1 MKISVIIPVYN
12 SEKYIERCLK
22 SVVNQSYKDLE
33 IILIDDGSTD
43 NSSLICK
50 KWEKLDNRVKYFR
63 KENGGPSTAR
73 NYGLKHVSGD
83 YIHFLDSDDWI
94 DLETYSHCYKLIKN
108 NKYPDIVK
116 FSYITVHGQKNI
128 IQKKECIKK
137 WDRTTMLKY
146 FFRINGED
154 SNYCIWDKLIN
165 ARILENFNFVDTM
178 FEDVEAS
185 FDIYCRSK
193 GLIETNKIFYF
204 YYKNN
209 TSITNS
215 PVTVKDLDYLKVW
228 DRIVE
233 RTKKEHLEFLKYADF
248 CYKRASFTLLAKMMI
263 KGYDKNDNKLK
274 DNKIELKK
282 LVGKNF
288 ISLFFGKMP
297 ISRKIL
303 LIFVML
309 LK

>member
-128 IQKKECIKK
+128 IQKK
-137 WDRTTMLKY
+137 
-146 FFRINGED
+146 N
-154 SNYCIWDKLIN
+154 
-165 ARILENFNFVDTM
+165 V
-178 FEDVEAS
+178 
-185 FDIYCRSK
+185 
-193 GLIETNKIFYF
+193 
-204 YYKNN
+204 
-209 TSITNS
+209 
-215 PVTVKDLDYLKVW
+215 
-228 DRIVE
+228 
-233 RTKKEHLEFLKYADF
+233 
-248 CYKRASFTLLAKMMI
+248 
-263 KGYDKNDNKLK
+263 
-274 DNKIELKK
+274 
-282 LVGKNF
+282 
-288 ISLFFGKMP
+288 
-297 ISRKIL
+297 
-303 LIFVML
+303 
-309 LK
+309 